1 MKLGPHRTAHLS
13 NLPRLYSVPV
23 SGVRLPKPGPGPL
36 PDGGDGTIWGMNNL
50 PHEGTPLAARPLTRA
65 VLEIDEYAAGLGWD
79 RPARLFALVNTE
91 RLRTEEPEL
100 AGQLGLDEQNEGA
113 QAAALTPVE
122 QDEIPADV
130 PLDEFL
136 ATIAWP
142 DAVDGCAVTVE
153 RLMLPP
159 SAEAAV
165 PADLDGEALTR
176 WVAEHPERQE
186 VRMTVAVLR
195 DGERESALRLR
206 EKDSPT
212 EVLTGPDLVPGLA
225 EALGATFAE

>member
-1 MKLGPHRTAHLS
+1 MS
-13 NLPRLYSVPV
+13 N
-23 SGVRLPKPGPGPL
+23 
-36 PDGGDGTIWGMNNL
+36 
-50 PHEGTPLAARPLTRA
+50 TPMAANPLTRA
-65 VLEIDEYAAGLGWD
+65 VLEIDEYVSGLGWD
-79 RPARLFALVNTE
+79 QPARLFALVDTA
-91 RLRTEEPEL
+91 RLRAQEPAL
-100 AGQLGLDEQNEGA
+100 AAQLGLEEESESAG
-113 QAAALTPVE
+113 LTPIE
-122 QDEIPADV
+122 QDEIPAGK

-142 DAVDGCAVTVE
+142 DAVAGCALAVE

-159 SAEAAV
+159 SAEAQV
-165 PADLDGEALTR
+165 PQNLGEAELAK

-195 DGERESALRLR
+195 DGGRESALRLR

-225 EALGATFAE
+225 QALAATFED